1 MYEMTNAT
9 RYWGEIMSDRMVPLS
24 FRALLDWVFGESQRQ
39 NSIFGI
45 RRYYHHE
52 SASIEFLD
60 GEIELPCGPAAGP
73 HTQLAPNLIAAYL
86 TGARFFELKT
96 VQTLDGE
103 DLEVAKPCIWAGD
116 EAYNV
121 EWSTELRV
129 EQALQEYIHAHI
141 VLQILARELDLGDP
155 AKFVFNM
162 SVGYTL
168 EGIQSP
174 KIDNFINGLI
184 DASSTAIWRD
194 AMAVLKAHGHLFKV
208 FTIADIE
215 ALSPHICSSIALSTM
230 HGAKPSEIEP
240 MLRHL
245 IGNKGLHTYLKMNPT
260 LLGYDKAR
268 QLLDDVG
275 YKHLVFER
283 SSFEHDLQFADAK
296 AMIER
301 LLAFAEENDRQFG
314 VKLTNT
320 FPVAIT
326 NGTLPGEMMYMS
338 GKPLFVLSLSVAM
351 LIAENFPDIAISY
364 SGGADAFNIQELYQ
378 AGISPITICT
388 TLLKNG
394 GYYRQQQISEMWQHG
409 MQPPKLSVAKM
420 AALLKRV
427 TADSHYRVSNHY
439 KVQKAGGVL
448 PQHQCFSQ
456 PCQRGCPIE
465 QDVSAYMYYAE
476 REQYDEAMHI
486 VLARN
491 PLPFITGGVCY
502 AFCQNKCVRNHCDDN
517 LSIRD
522 VKLQIAQRSTVR
534 TVDGIV
540 PNGKTALVIGG
551 GAAGMAAA
559 QLLAR
564 RGYLVSLHER
574 ADKLGGIL
582 TKVIKNEPNLQSY
595 IDADRAILENIG
607 VTVVT
612 NSQIDDLTA
621 CLTRYDVVYLATGAT
636 AFAKLLGIEKTA
648 HAQLIESAKKLNIT
662 LIGEAAAQQKTSVV
676 ECIASAWRAVGESE
690 SGADRPNFSSRDTHD
705 KKGVLEVVQE
715 DDAKRCLHC
724 DSVCENCVDV
734 CPNRANISL
743 PIEGLTQPEIL
754 HFDDFCNE
762 CGNCTMFCPYDG
774 APYLEKT
781 TYFSTRESFENS
793 ANPGFCLLGDSVL
806 YRQGGVVEQCRVE
819 DLEGVLR
826 SIVEYLINDYSFI
839 IPKEVE

>member
-1 MYEMTNAT
+1 
-9 RYWGEIMSDRMVPLS
+9 MVPLS
-24 FRALLDWVFGESQRQ
+24 FRALLNWVFGEVQSQ

-45 RRYYHHE
+45 GRYYRH
-52 SASIEFLD
+52 AGKAIKFLD
-60 GEIELPCGPAAGP
+60 AEIELPCGPAAGP
-73 HTQLAPNLIAAYL
+73 HTQLAPNLVAAYL

-129 EQALQEYIHAHI
+129 EQAMQEYIHAYI
-141 VLQILARELDLGDP
+141 ILQLLARELNLGDP

-168 EGIQSP
+168 EGIQSE

-184 DASSTAIWRD
+184 DASSTAIWANAIAD
-194 AMAVLKAHGHLFKV
+194 LKANMHLFKIV
-208 FTIADIE
+208 NSADIE
-215 ALSPHICSSIALSTM
+215 SLSPHVCSSIALSTM

-260 LLGYDKAR
+260 LLGYDRAR

-283 SSFEHDLQFADAK
+283 SAFEHDLQFADAK

-301 LLAFAEENDRQFG
+301 LLAFAKENDRQFG

-326 NGTLPGEMMYMS
+326 DDTLPGEMMYMS

-364 SGGADAFNIQELYQ
+364 SGGADVFNIHELYET
-378 AGISPITICT
+378 GISPITICT

-394 GYYRQQQISEMWQHG
+394 GYYRQQQISEMWQCG
-409 MQPPKLSVAKM
+409 VQPSKLSVAKM
-420 AALLKRV
+420 AALLERV
-427 TADSHYRVSNHY
+427 TADSHYRSSNHY
-439 KVQKAGGVL
+439 KKQKAGGNL

-476 REQYDEAMHI
+476 RGQYDEAMRI
-486 VLARN
+486 VLERN

-502 AFCQNKCVRNHCDDN
+502 AFCQDKCVRNHCDDN
-517 LSIRD
+517 VSIRD

-534 TVDGIV
+534 TIAGIA

-551 GAAGMAAA
+551 GASGMATAH
-559 QLLAR
+559 LLAR
-564 RGYLVSLHER
+564 QGYAVSLHER
-574 ADKLGGIL
+574 AEQLGGIL

-595 IDADRAILENIG
+595 IDADRAILENLG

-612 NSQIDDLTA
+612 NSQIDDLSA
-621 CLTRYDVVYLATGAT
+621 CLTRYDRVYLAIGAT
-636 AFAKLLGIEKTA
+636 AFAKLLGIEKAA
-648 HAQLIESAKKLNIT
+648 HAQLIEAAKELNIT
-662 LIGEAAAQQKTSVV
+662 LIGEAAAQKKTSVV
-676 ECIASAWRAVGESE
+676 ECIASAWQAVGESAI
-690 SGADRPNFSSRDTHD
+690 GVARPNFSSCDTHD
-705 KKGVLEVVQE
+705 KKGILEVVQD

-724 DSVCENCVDV
+724 DGVCENCVDV
-734 CPNRANISL
+734 CPNRANIAL
-743 PIEGLTQPEIL
+743 HIEGLTQPEIL

-781 TYFSTRESFENS
+781 TYFSGREHFENS
-793 ANPGFCLLGDSVL
+793 SNPGFCLVGDEVL
-806 YRQGGVVEQCRVE
+806 YRQGDVVEQCRVE
-819 DLEGVLR
+819 DLEGALR
-826 SIVEYLINDYSFI
+826 SIVEYVIDDYSFI
-839 IPKEVE
+839 IPKEGE